1 MHYRRDDRARWD
13 LQGLRAI
20 AVLAVVA
27 THTFGSPKGGFVGV
41 DIFFV
46 LSGFLITGLLIREYE
61 ATSHISWTGFYRR
74 RIKRI
79 VPAAVLVLGATVLL
93 APLVFNELRA
103 KATFVDSIWALLFGA
118 NWRYLTQATDYFAAD
133 GPVSPLQHYWSLSI
147 EEQFYFVWPWLML
160 GIFALVVGKSRRF
173 GSAARIAVGISIGF
187 ISVVSFAYGVFET
200 PANPAS
206 AYFSSF
212 TRVWELGVG
221 ATLAAAAPLC
231 SRIPDRIRPTLAWL
245 GILLM
250 VASMMVID
258 GQHAFPAPAA
268 AWPVL
273 ATALV
278 VAAGTGVKQQRHL
291 WPVTSLGA
299 QYVGDISYSL
309 YLWHFPILILGTS
322 WLGDSSATKLGLLC
336 AMLLVSSLAY
346 HLIEDPIRRSNWLSG
361 GQRSTD
367 GLVVRIF
374 GPRRRQAAWLSV
386 VLLTQVG
393 LVGYMVDRNDRTAE
407 AASAV
412 EEIAPTESAT
422 PTPIDEFAGPAGA
435 ALHAE
440 IVEALRAAA
449 WPSGLSPSMTD
460 AAAAPTAP
468 GDIQACAGAAGQPS
482 GPHDCIWGSGEH
494 TAVLAGDSIAL
505 AYSKPLRELFR
516 SKGWRFAFRGT
527 FGCAFVD
534 LASKSPDAGERSR
547 CERVKRDTVTDL
559 AAIKPDLLLLANLP
573 SIYPAAEWHAGAVRM
588 VGQVSAS
595 VGKVVYITSPPMGP
609 DPKECFTPTST
620 PADCVGKPVQSW
632 FAMADS
638 QKQVAAQF
646 NGVSVNT
653 LDLFCSGGACPSF
666 VGTTPVR
673 KDGAHIN
680 QIYGMRILD
689 ALAEM
694 LAAAGVFDPSP
705 SG

>member
-1 MHYRRDDRARWD
+1 V
-13 LQGLRAI
+13 I
-20 AVLAVVA
+20 A

-61 ATSHISWTGFYRR
+61 TTSRISWAGFYRR

-79 VPAAVLVLGATVLL
+79 VPAAVLVLGATVLF
-93 APLVFNELRA
+93 APVVFNELRA
-103 KATFVDSIWALLFGA
+103 RSTFVDSLCALLFGA
-118 NWRYLTQATDYFAAD
+118 NWRYMSQATDYFAAD

-160 GIFALVVGKSRRF
+160 GVFSLVVGKTIRF
-173 GSAARIAVGISIGF
+173 GSAARVAAGLSIGF
-187 ISVVSFAYGVFET
+187 ISVLSFAYGVFET
-200 PANPAS
+200 SVSPAS

-231 SRIPDRIRPTLAWL
+231 ARIPDRARPTLAWL
-245 GILLM
+245 GI
-250 VASMMVID
+250 VAMLTSMMVID
-258 GQHAFPAPAA
+258 GKHLFPAPAA

-278 VAAGTGVKQQRHL
+278 VAAGTGVKQQRYL
-291 WPVTSLGA
+291 WPVTSRGA

-322 WLGDSSATKLGLLC
+322 WLGESSATKVELLC
-336 AMLLVSSLAY
+336 TMLLVSSLAY

-361 GQRSTD
+361 GSRSTD

-374 GPRRRQAAWLSV
+374 GPRRRQAAWLAVV
-386 VLLTQVG
+386 VLTQAG
-393 LVGYMVDRNDRTAE
+393 FVGYMIDRNDRTAE
-407 AASAV
+407 AASAA
-412 EEIAPTESAT
+412 EEIAPTDSAT
-422 PTPIDEFAGPAGA
+422 PAPIGEFAGPVGA
-435 ALHAE
+435 ALNAE
-440 IVEALRAAA
+440 IALALQATG

-468 GDIQACAGAAGQPS
+468 SDIQACAGAAGQPN
-482 GPHDCIWGSGEH
+482 GPNDCIWGSGDH
-494 TAVLAGDSIAL
+494 IAVLAGDSIAL

-516 SKGWRFAFRGT
+516 SQGWRFAFRGT

-534 LASKSPDAGERSR
+534 LGSKSPDAGERSR
-547 CERVKRDTVTDL
+547 CERVKRETVSDL
-559 AAIKPDLLLLANLP
+559 AALKPDLLLLANLP
-573 SIYPAAEWHAGAVRM
+573 SSYPAAEWHAGAVRM

-595 VGKVVYITSPPMGP
+595 VGKVVYIASPPMAP

-632 FAMADS
+632 FDMADS
-638 QKQVAAQF
+638 QEQVAEQF
-646 NGVSVNT
+646 KGAWVNT
-653 LDLFCSGGACPSF
+653 LDLFCSGGECPSF

-673 KDGAHIN
+673 KDGVHIN
-680 QIYGMRILD
+680 QVYGMKILD

-694 LAAAGVFDPSP
+694 LVAAGVIDTSP
-705 SG
+705 GG

>member
-1 MHYRRDDRARWD
+1 M
-13 LQGLRAI
+13 
-20 AVLAVVA
+20 LAVVA

-61 ATSHISWTGFYRR
+61 TTSRISWTGFYRR

-79 VPAAVLVLGATVLL
+79 VPAAVLVLGATVVF
-93 APLVFNELRA
+93 APVVFNGLRA
-103 KATFVDSIWALLFGA
+103 KSTFIDAIWAMFFGA
-118 NWRYLTQATDYFAAD
+118 NWRYMTQATDYFAAD

-160 GIFALVVGKSRRF
+160 GIFALVVGKTNRF
-173 GSAARIAVGISIGF
+173 GSAARVAAGLSMGF
-187 ISVVSFAYGVFET
+187 ISVLSFAYGVFET
-200 PANPAS
+200 SVSPTS

-231 SRIPDRIRPTLAWL
+231 ARIPDRVRPALAWL

-250 VASMMVID
+250 VTSMMLID
-258 GQHAFPAPAA
+258 GKHAFPAPAA

-278 VAAGTGVKQQRHL
+278 VAAGTGVKQQRYL
-291 WPVTSLGA
+291 WPVTSLAA
-299 QYVGDISYSL
+299 QYVGNISYSL

-322 WLGDSSATKLGLLC
+322 WLGASSATTVELLC

-361 GQRSTD
+361 GTPSTD
-367 GLVVRIF
+367 GLIVRIF
-374 GPRRRQAAWLSV
+374 GNRRRQAAWLAV
-386 VLLTQVG
+386 VVMTQAGTIAYVI
-393 LVGYMVDRNDRTAE
+393 DRNDRTAA
-407 AASAV
+407 AASAA
-412 EEIAPTESAT
+412 EIAQTESAT
-422 PTPIDEFAGPAGA
+422 PTPAGEFAGPAGA
-435 ALHAE
+435 ALNAE
-440 IVEALRAAA
+440 IVSALQASA
-449 WPSGLSPSMTD
+449 WPSSLSPSMTD

-468 GDIQACAGAAGQPS
+468 GDIQACAGPSGQPN
-482 GPHDCIWGSGEH
+482 GPNDCIWGSGDH
-494 TAVLAGDSIAL
+494 TAVLAGDSIAM

-534 LASKSPDAGERSR
+534 LGSKSPDAGERSR
-547 CERVKRDTVTDL
+547 CERVKRETVSDL
-559 AAIKPDLLLLANLP
+559 AAMKPDLLLLANLP
-573 SIYPAAEWHAGAVRM
+573 SSYPAAEWYAGAVRM
-588 VGQVSAS
+588 LRQVSAS
-595 VGKVVYITSPPMGP
+595 VGKIVYIASPPTGP
-609 DPKECFTPTST
+609 DPRECFTPSST

-632 FAMADS
+632 FDMADS
-638 QKQVAAQF
+638 QQQVATRF
-646 NGVSVNT
+646 NGAWVNT

-666 VGTTPVR
+666 VGMTPVR

-680 QIYGMRILD
+680 QMYGMKILD

-705 SG
+705 GG